1 MPSSLAIITEAE
13 SPSEFNPPS
22 ELSLSLS
29 DSEDGVLAQESLSES
44 LVPEASSPAFLQ
56 TSRKLDFFFA
66 GFVLPPVVLSSG
78 SCSVSLC

>member
-13 SPSEFNPPS
+13 SPSEFNPS

-56 TSRKLDFFFA
+56 TSRKLDFFFVD
-66 GFVLPPVVLSSG
+66 FVLTPVVLSSG